1 MRFSHSERR
10 VRSGLFEIDL
20 GNSRI
25 SRNGKEMPIQEQPF
39 RVLEMLIEQPGE
51 LVSRESL
58 KARLWP
64 ADTYVSFEEGLNT
77 AVLKL
82 RIVFRAS
89 ADNHRF
95 IQTIPR
101 QGYRFIAPVTEVVEK
116 TEPRM
121 PDFATPVEAETE
133 AAVDAS
139 TEASDGESAPAKT
152 EILRARH
159 GWSFARLGV
168 ARWGVATTIA
178 VAILGGILYVLRA
191 RLRHAVAERPRS
203 MLVVLPFQNLSGDPA
218 QEYFSDGLTEETITD
233 LGQLSPAHL
242 GVIARTSSM
251 AYKHTDK
258 TIERIGRELDVN
270 YVLEGSVRRETGRVR
285 ISAQLI
291 RVSDQTHLW
300 AQSYNARNLGDLI
313 DVQSAIGRA
322 IAEQVQVQVAPQYRA
337 DSAQL
342 HSQNPA
348 AYDLYLQGRFYWNQ
362 RAPAALRKS
371 IEFFKQAIALD
382 PSFPQ
387 AYAGLADAYNIGCI
401 IGALSSKESAPQARE
416 AATSALELDPSLADA
431 HAALAMEKSHYEFD
445 LPGARAEFQKAIE
458 LNPNSAYAHLFYSGG
473 YLMPMGLRMEAITE
487 MKKAVELD
495 PLSLPINNFL
505 GETYV
510 LAGDYPA
517 AYRQYQHTIAMNP
530 NFPLVHA
537 YMADLLELM
546 GRFDEAIREREKAAL
561 LSGESEPESAKK
573 ADRLTKAL
581 KSGGVAGFWKEQ
593 LAQDLRASQKASA
606 GFDVIAQDYAQAGE
620 KDLAFQ
626 WLEKSMQA
634 REGRELTL
642 LAVDP
647 MWNNLHGDPRFSILL
662 RRIGLPDVIPV
673 QRQN

>member
-1 MRFSHSERR
+1 MPVAHSSRK
-10 VRSGLFEIDL
+10 VRSGLFEIDF
-20 GNSRI
+20 SKARI
-25 SRNGKEMPIQEQPF
+25 FRNGREIPIQEQPF
-39 RVLEMLIEQPGE
+39 RVLEILIEHPGE
-51 LVSRESL
+51 LVSRDSL
-58 KARLWP
+58 RARLWP
-64 ADTYVSFEEGLNT
+64 SDTYVSFDEGLNT
-77 AVLKL
+77 AVRKL
-82 RIVFRAS
+82 RIVFRDS
-89 ADNHRF
+89 ADNPRF
-95 IQTIPR
+95 IQTVPR
-101 QGYRFIAPVTEVVEK
+101 QGYRFIAPVTEIVEHA
-116 TEPRM
+116 EPQK
-121 PDFATPVEAETE
+121 PGDSPPIEVETQ
-133 AAVDAS
+133 AAVDAL
-139 TEASDGESAPAKT
+139 TAVTGQETLPAKPET
-152 EILRARH
+152 LRAKR
-159 GWSFARLGV
+159 GRGFIQWVGA
-168 ARWGVATTIA
+168 AA
-178 VAILGGILYVLRA
+178 VAIMVLGGILYELRERSRQVLQD
-191 RLRHAVAERPRS
+191 HPRS

-251 AYKHTDK
+251 AYKHTDQ
-258 TIERIGRELDVN
+258 TIEQIGRELNVN

-300 AQSYNARNLGDLI
+300 AQSYDARNLGDLI

-322 IAEQVQVQVAPQYRA
+322 IAEQVQVQVAPQYQA

-342 HSQNPA
+342 HAQNPA

-362 RAPAALRKS
+362 RTSPALRKS
-371 IEFFKQAIALD
+371 IEFFKQAIAAD

-387 AYAGLADAYNIGCI
+387 AYAGLADAYNIGSI

-416 AATSALELDPSLADA
+416 AATRALELDPSLADA

-473 YLMPMGLRMEAITE
+473 YLMPMGLRIEAIAE

-593 LAQDLRASQKASA
+593 LAQDLRASQKSSA

-626 WLEKSMQA
+626 WLEKSMEA
-634 REGRELTL
+634 REGQELTL

-647 MWNNLHGDPRFSILL
+647 MWNNLHGDPRFSNLL
-662 RRIGLPDVIPV
+662 RRIGLPDVVPV
-673 QRQN
+673 QHQN